1 MLVSTVASGAQVVE
15 REGAKLTSLSGL
27 LEVTELPHAGEA
39 EDGGLD
45 HVGWLE
51 EVRFWACGR
60 EERKGVGSES
70 LYGEKKKRRRMGC
83 RLGRRERMVDRER
96 RMGRF

>member
-1 MLVSTVASGAQVVE
+1 
-15 REGAKLTSLSGL
+15 
-27 LEVTELPHAGEA
+27 
-39 EDGGLD
+39 
-45 HVGWLE
+45 LE